1 MTTNALRKNL
11 HKFIDE
17 INDADYLKSIYT
29 ILSDK
34 FSEPTFE
41 YGSDVKKMLDER
53 KEKHL
58 RGEGK
63 SYSWPEA
70 KRKILREK

>member
-1 MTTNALRKNL
+1 MTTITLKKNL

-17 INDADYLKSIYT
+17 INDVDYLKSIYT

-34 FSEPTFE
+34 FSDVTFE
-41 YGSDVKKMLDER
+41 YSDDMKKMLEER
-53 KEKHL
+53 KQKHL

-63 SYSWPEA
+63 LYTWNEG
-70 KRKILREK
+70 KRKILRGR

>member
-11 HKFIDE
+11 HKFIDK

-29 ILSDK
+29 ILFDK

-41 YGSDVKKMLDER
+41 YDDEVKKMLDDR

-63 SYSWPEA
+63 LYTWPEA
-70 KRKILREK
+70 KRKILRKK

>member
-1 MTTNALRKNL
+1 MTTSALRKNL

-17 INDADYLKSIYT
+17 INDEDYLKSIYT

-34 FSEPTFE
+34 FSEPDIE
-41 YGSDVKKMLDER
+41 YNADLKKLLDER
-53 KEKHL
+53 KEKHQ

-63 SYSWPEA
+63 TYTWPEM
-70 KRKILREK
+70 KKKILRKK

>member
-1 MTTNALRKNL
+1 MTTLALKKNL

-17 INDADYLKSIYT
+17 INDEDYLKSIYT

-34 FSEPTFE
+34 FSDPAFE
-41 YGSDVKKMLDER
+41 YSDDLKKLLTER
-53 KEKHL
+53 KQKHE

-63 SYSWPEA
+63 LYTWTEA
-70 KRKILREK
+70 KRKILRKK